1 MIWLLGGYMWLYVH
15 RPFEVWPALGTLQIE
30 RVYMCFLLLA
40 WLVAPGKSWPANR
53 IHFAQVFFAAT
64 ATLSWI
70 CSPFMGEM
78 ACMETI
84 ENYYK
89 VSIFY
94 LIVVTTIRDERQLR
108 LLLMMFLFAVGLY
121 MAHSILELINGR
133 YQYRMG
139 IRRMIGVDTSYGDP
153 NTFASSL
160 LYTLP
165 LLLAFWSRRLPLLQ
179 RVVAIGYALAVCF
192 CILKTGSRAAFLGL
206 TLFVLLALMARSK
219 RKAMVLVSSCLVGV
233 AGLGLAMCVLPDE
246 LQNRYLTIVD
256 SSYGPKNAA
265 ESAHGRTEGLRRGFL
280 AWQQSPLLG
289 HGPRA
294 FELATGSEIGAHSI
308 YGQVISELGTLGVV
322 ALIFLVTCFVLNW
335 LEVRRLYRA
344 QPEQPLDFLLALSQ
358 GFGIITVL
366 LLLMGCAGHSLF
378 RYNWQWFAAFQAL
391 TVHCVRRKFA
401 AVSSP
406 SLYALPRLAP
416 RYAVG

>member
-15 RPFEVWPALGTLQIE
+15 RPFEVWPILGDMQIE
-30 RVYMCFLLLA
+30 RVYMCFLLVA
-40 WLVAPGKSWPANR
+40 WLFAPGKRWAPNR
-53 IHFAQVFFAAT
+53 IHSALAFFAAT
-64 ATLSWI
+64 ATLSWV
-70 CSPFMGEM
+70 CSPFMGEK

-89 VSIFY
+89 VSVFY
-94 LIVVTTIRDERQLR
+94 VMVVTTIRNEHQLR
-108 LLLMMFLFAVGLY
+108 LLLKMYLFAMGLY

-139 IRRMIGVDTSYGDP
+139 ISRMIGVDTSFGDP

-160 LYTLP
+160 LYSLP
-165 LLLAFWSRRLPLLQ
+165 LLLAFWSPRLSSFQ
-179 RVVAIGYALAVCF
+179 RLVLIGYALAVCG
-192 CILKTGSRAAFLGL
+192 CIFKTGSRAAFLGL
-206 TLFVLLALMARSK
+206 CLFVLLALLARSK
-219 RKAMVLVSSCLVGV
+219 RKAMVLVSGSLVGV
-233 AGLGLAMCVLPDE
+233 AGLGVALCVLPAE

-265 ESAHGRTEGLRRGFL
+265 ESAQGRTEGLRRGFL
-280 AWQQSPLLG
+280 AWQKSPLLG

-322 ALIFLVTCFVLNW
+322 ALIVLIVCFVLNW
-335 LEVRRLYRA
+335 QEVRRLYREHPQ
-344 QPEQPLDFLLALSQ
+344 QPRDFLCTLSQ
-358 GFGIITVL
+358 GLGIITVL

-401 AVSSP
+401 DAASESV
-406 SLYALPRLAP
+406 YDLPRLPAN
-416 RYAVG
+416 YAIG